1 MTFGA
6 PRDPAPAEPKENM
19 LQAAH
24 LEKIEKRFETA
35 RPCSRIEKGVETFSR
50 GLEKGL
56 EAPFENSETPL
67 LKLPLKPLLK
77 PPSRFW

>member
-1 MTFGA
+1 MSKTSCFSTHKDKGPCA
-6 PRDPAPAEPKENM
+6 CRAKENM

-56 EAPFENSETPL
+56 EAPFENSETPFSS
-67 LKLPLKPLLK
+67 
-77 PPSRFW
+77 PP